1 MFRFFARGKS
11 EAQSNRRRKEKKK
24 PKPLFSREEIIAATD
39 LVHAQVP
46 PTAQFAWPLLSEA
59 AGFDLILKH
68 ENHTPTGAFKVRG
81 GVTFIDWLKRTHPD
95 TPGIITATRG
105 NHGQSQA
112 RAAAQAGMRC
122 VIYVPEGNS
131 REKNAAMSAFGGE
144 VVTFGQDFD
153 AAREEAMRV
162 AERDGLFPVPPY
174 HPELVRGVATY
185 AYELFTTCPDLDTV
199 YVPVGVGSGIC
210 GLITVRDALDLKT
223 EIVGVVS
230 AGAPAVKL
238 SFDKQKLCTTDK
250 AHTFADGMAVRVVS
264 PEAFEIYAQGAAR
277 IVSVTDD
284 EVAEAMRLVFRTTH
298 NVAEGA
304 GAASVAAALQEKDLN
319 AGRKVGAIL
328 CGGNVDTDVFATVL
342 SGKTPEP

>member
-1 MFRFFARGKS
+1 M
-11 EAQSNRRRKEKKK
+11 
-24 PKPLFSREEIIAATD
+24 PLFDTEEIVAAAK
-39 LVHAQVP
+39 LVHSQVP
-46 PTAQFAWPLLSEA
+46 PTPQFEWPLLSDA
-59 AGFDLILKH
+59 AGCELILKH
-68 ENHTPTGAFKVRG
+68 ENHASTAAFKVRG
-81 GVTFIDWLKRTHPD
+81 GVTFIDWLKRTHPG

-112 RAAAQAGMRC
+112 RAASQAGLRC

-153 AAREEAMRV
+153 AAREEAMRM
-162 AERDGLFPVPPY
+162 AEQDGLFPVPPY

-185 AYELFTTCPDLDTV
+185 AYELFTACSDLDVV

-210 GLITVRDALDLKT
+210 GLITVRDALGLTT

-238 SFDKQKLCTTDK
+238 SFDAQKICCTEK
-250 AHTFADGMAVRVVS
+250 AHTFADGMAVRVVA
-264 PEAFEIYAQGAAR
+264 PEAFEIYADGAAR

-284 EVAEAMRLVFRTTH
+284 EVAEAMRLIFRTTH

-304 GAASVAAALQEKDLN
+304 GAASVAAALQERDLN
-319 AGRKVGAIL
+319 AGRKAAAIL

-342 SGKTPEP
+342 SGKTPQP